1 MAEFSYRTPAVKP
14 GYKPLSAFFRASL
27 DRKRQI
33 WPAAWRGLH
42 YVLFQGGYVP
52 AIEVEIAPP
61 VNWQDFER
69 LTLDIAK
76 VQWKDDYAERHGRQ
90 GQAQAGVDVY
100 GFNHTSRESIGIQCK
115 KKNQS
120 EVPSKRLTTAEI
132 DTEVE
137 AAKMFSPGLDRFIIA
152 TTGPRD
158 ANLQAHT
165 RELNQS
171 NLPFKVSLMFW
182 EDYQESLNNHTELM
196 YRYYKEVLE
205 YRKKYNAIEHYLL
218 LLSMAFDRPA
228 LRTKFHLENRATDFI
243 QAITD
248 TQNAIATGRLKDRD
262 GRIIDE
268 CRVPT
273 PKIKGITKASRS
285 LQKAREIAS
294 AAMAENLIVEHPTV
308 IEIRSP
314 EVTTQLN
321 DLRRQAVD
329 LLNTELRKNGFEE
342 VQFS

>member
-1 MAEFSYRTPAVKP
+1 M
-14 GYKPLSAFFRASL
+14 
-27 DRKRQI
+27 
-33 WPAAWRGLH
+33 
-42 YVLFQGGYVP
+42 P

-76 VQWKDDYAERHGRQ
+76 AQWRDDYAERNGRQ

-100 GFNHTSRESIGIQCK
+100 GYNHTSREQIGIQCK

-120 EVPSKRLTTAEI
+120 EVPSRRLTAAEI

-137 AAKMFSPGLDRFIIA
+137 AAKMFSPKLDRFIIA

-158 ANLQAHT
+158 TNLQAHA

-205 YRKKYNAIEHYLL
+205 HRSKYNAIEHYLL

-228 LRTKFHLENRATDFI
+228 LRTPFHLENRATDFI
-243 QAITD
+243 QAISD
-248 TQNAIATGRLKDRD
+248 TQNAISTGRLKDRD
-262 GRIIDE
+262 GRIVDE
-268 CRVPT
+268 CRVPK
-273 PKIKGITKASRS
+273 PKIKGITKAGIH
-285 LQKAREIAS
+285 LQKAREIAT
-294 AAMAENLIVEHPTV
+294 AAMAGNLIVEHQTV

-314 EVTTQLN
+314 EVAEQLN
-321 DLRRQAVD
+321 DLRSQAVG
-329 LLNTELRKNGFEE
+329 LLNMELRKNGLEE
-342 VQFS
+342 VQFG